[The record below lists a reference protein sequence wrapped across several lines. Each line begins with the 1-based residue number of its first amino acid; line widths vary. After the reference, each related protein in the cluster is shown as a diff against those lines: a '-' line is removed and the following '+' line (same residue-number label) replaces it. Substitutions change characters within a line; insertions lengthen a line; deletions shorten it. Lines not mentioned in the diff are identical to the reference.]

1 LLRVVVQ
8 RTALANSFASYLNQ
22 LGLVRRHKIKTLN
35 DILNEDTE
43 DHHGSNGA
51 DRGNESQADTI
62 SPVSESLTANF
73 DSSEWCANRPFCK
86 SAVISRPGKK
96 YCSDRCSL
104 DGHILRRARE
114 MVDDIEIVELNAI
127 LQRTM

>member
-1 LLRVVVQ
+1 LAKLAP
-8 RTALANSFASYLNQ
+8 ALITSASIAELT
-22 LGLVRRHKIKTLN
+22 IKLDAGKVAEISN
-35 DILNEDTE
+35 
-43 DHHGSNGA
+43 GSNGA

-62 SPVSESLTANF
+62 SPVSEPLTANF

-86 SAVISRPGKK
+86 SAVMPGKK

-114 MVDDIEIVELNAI
+114 MVDDIGIVELNAI